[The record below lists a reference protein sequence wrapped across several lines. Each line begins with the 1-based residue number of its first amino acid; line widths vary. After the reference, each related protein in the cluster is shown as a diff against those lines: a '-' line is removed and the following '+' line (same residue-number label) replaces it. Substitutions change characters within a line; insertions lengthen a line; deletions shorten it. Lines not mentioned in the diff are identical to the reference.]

1 MKKIISLLV
10 VCLLC
15 VSLVAC
21 GKSSI
26 PTEVLDENLSNIRY
40 ESNPFS
46 ITIAKLVNSA
56 MDGYK
61 IKYLTCD
68 EAIAEGYLNEDE
80 IDAEVNRDK
89 FYFAIISGETMVN
102 PSIPNMTEH
111 EDEAVIAW
119 MIFDDNDKMVN
130 SGVDLCNNLQTCAI
144 ILMTSSY

>member
-1 MKKIISLLV
+1 MKKVLSIVL
-10 VCLLC
+10 VCLIC
-15 VSLVAC
+15 ISLVAC

-26 PTEVLDENLSNIRY
+26 PTSVLDENLSNVRY
-40 ESNPFS
+40 SSSPFS
-46 ITIAKLVNSA
+46 ITVGKLVNSA

-119 MIFDDNDKMVN
+119 MIFSDDNKMVN
-130 SGVDLCNNLQTCAI
+130 SGVTLCDNLETCAI
-144 ILMTSSY
+144 ILMTSTY